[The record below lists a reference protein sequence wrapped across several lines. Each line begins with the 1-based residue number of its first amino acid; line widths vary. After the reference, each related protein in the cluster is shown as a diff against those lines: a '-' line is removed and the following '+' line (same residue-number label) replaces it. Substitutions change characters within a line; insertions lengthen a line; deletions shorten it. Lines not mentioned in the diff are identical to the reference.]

1 MLYSESAHSVEGAI
15 TEAEVNPGISFD
27 FEGRVALV
35 TGASRG
41 IGARIAELL
50 GRSNARV
57 LVNYREHGEEAEQ
70 ACETIIK
77 AGGEAEA
84 FRADVGDPTE
94 VSALFSHINERW
106 ERLELLVNNAG
117 ARFDALTHAL
127 TDEKWEEC
135 QRINL
140 RSVFLVTREAL
151 KLMSR
156 ARFGRIVSVSSI
168 AGSIGSFGQSNYAA
182 AKAGISAFMKSV
194 ALEYGQK
201 NIRANTVVPG
211 IIETDMTADMKGDFR
226 ESVLAQIPLRRFGRP
241 EEVAYPICFL
251 LTEAASYINGATIH
265 INGGGLR
272 L

>member
-1 MLYSESAHSVEGAI
+1 MEGSITSVE
-15 TEAEVNPGISFD
+15 ESCGISFD
-27 FEGRVALV
+27 FQGRVALV

-41 IGARIAELL
+41 IGASVAELL
-50 GRSNARV
+50 ARSNARV
-57 LVNYREHGEEAEQ
+57 IICYREHQDLAEQ
-70 ACETIIK
+70 VCSDIVE
-77 AGGEAEA
+77 AGGEAEVY
-84 FRADVGDPTE
+84 RADVGEPSE
-94 VSALFSHINERW
+94 VADLFSHIDERW
-106 ERLELLVNNAG
+106 ENLDLLVNNAG
-117 ARFDALTHAL
+117 ARFDAVTHSL
-127 TDEKWEEC
+127 TDEKWDEAL
-135 QRINL
+135 RVNL

-201 NIRANTVVPG
+201 NIRANTVIPG
-211 IIETDMTADMKGDFR
+211 IIETDMTADMKEDFK
-226 ESVLAQIPLRRFGRP
+226 EAVLAQIPFRRFGKP

-251 LTEAASYINGATIH
+251 LSEAASYINGATMH